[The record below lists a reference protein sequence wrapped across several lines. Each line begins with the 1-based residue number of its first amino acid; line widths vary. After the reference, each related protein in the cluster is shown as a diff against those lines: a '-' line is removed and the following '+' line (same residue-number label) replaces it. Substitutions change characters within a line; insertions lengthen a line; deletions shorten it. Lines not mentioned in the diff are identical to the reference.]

1 MKQSN
6 LHSKQLTTTEGDRKM
21 SIQELKA
28 KIEEASVARDYTIE
42 VERDIDK
49 FDLLSD
55 ELSRLRSQLYKVELR
70 EYIAAL

>member
-1 MKQSN
+1 
-6 LHSKQLTTTEGDRKM
+6 M